1 MKPVFTWKNQVI
13 ASSQMS
19 LGNPDRPSKITQML
33 ASPRSGSLSAV
44 TTPGGVLAL
53 LVFVVGSFGAL
64 SVDVPRT
71 GFGIKGDEATY
82 VAMALSLA
90 HDGDLVWEAQDHER
104 FYQAYGMGP
113 EGIFLKRGATATY
126 RFDPSF
132 PFIRR
137 ETRKDDSPD
146 RLYFG
151 KAFVA
156 SLAASPFVRLA
167 GLNGFLLFHV
177 VLGAGMLWVGSR
189 FLAARSPG
197 GLSTGFTVAFFGASI
212 VPLYT
217 LWLTSETFM
226 VATVFFAY
234 FLWFYKE
241 VAVDAEERPGRFLFG
256 ARSDIA
262 AAVLLGLATF
272 AKGPNV
278 FLVFPPLVWAL
289 YQCRLRS
296 CLLLGCISAAVAV
309 GGFATNAA
317 ITGEFNHQSGLER
330 RTFYGGTTNG
340 FPFEAP
346 NVPFE
351 EKGAS
356 RTGQLP
362 WESASSVF
370 EEAVTLLWTNT
381 WYFLVGR
388 HFGFVPFFFPGVV
401 AISLFFSN
409 RRSGRLWEWA
419 ILGTVAFSALF
430 LMVYMPYTW
439 SGGGGPPGNRYF
451 LPVYPT
457 LFFII
462 PPLTSVLPALIA
474 TFGGMLFIAQ
484 ILVNPFVAA
493 KRPYLSVERGPLR
506 WLPVELT
513 MVNDLPIMNDA
524 PRARV
529 PHGNDPQLL
538 LYYLDH
544 NAYPPESPGFWVTA
558 GRRADIIVR
567 TDQRGLREVEATLL
581 SRVENRVTLDF
592 GGDRREVDLEA
603 NTPISLTMVP
613 RGIYSRR
620 SWAYLLTITAR
631 DGFVPRL
638 VEPRSRDARYLGVAV
653 TLNGAGASED

>member
-1 MKPVFTWKNQVI
+1 MGS
-13 ASSQMS
+13 ARRS
-19 LGNPDRPSKITQML
+19 PD
-33 ASPRSGSLSAV
+33 SGV
-44 TTPGGVLAL
+44 TVAT
-53 LVFVVGSFGAL
+53 LVFIVGSIAAL

-90 HDGDLVWEAQDHER
+90 HDGDLAWEAHDHER
-104 FYQAYGMGP
+104 FYQIYGMGP
-113 EGIFLKRGATATY
+113 EGIFLKRGAVATY
-126 RFDPSF
+126 HFDASF

-137 ETRKDDSPD
+137 ETRKDDDPD

-156 SLAASPFVRLA
+156 SLAAAPFVRLA

-197 GLSTGFTVAFFGASI
+197 GLSTGYTVAFFGASI

-217 LWLTSETFM
+217 IWLTSEAFM

-241 VAVDAEERPGRFLFG
+241 VVVDSDKRPGRFLFG
-256 ARSDIA
+256 AGSDVA

-278 FLVFPPLVWAL
+278 FLVLPPLVWAL
-289 YQCRLRS
+289 YRRQLRS
-296 CLLLGCISAAVAV
+296 FVLVGGMTAAVAV
-309 GGFATNAA
+309 SGFATNAA

-340 FPFEAP
+340 FPFEP
-346 NVPFE
+346 PDVPFE

-356 RTGQLP
+356 RAGQLP
-362 WESASSVF
+362 WESATSIL
-370 EEAVTLLWTNT
+370 EEAVTLLGTNT

-388 HFGFVPFFFPGVV
+388 HFGFIPFFFPGVV
-401 AISLFFSN
+401 AILLFWWN
-409 RRSGRLWEWA
+409 RKSGRLWEWA

-430 LMVYMPYTW
+430 LMLYMPYTW
-439 SGGGGPPGNRYF
+439 SGGGGPPGNRYL
-451 LPVYPT
+451 LPVYPA
-457 LFFII
+457 LFFIA
-462 PPLTSVLPALIA
+462 PPLASVMPALVA
-474 TFGGMLFIAQ
+474 TFGGMLFIVQ
-484 ILVNPFVAA
+484 IVVSPFVAA
-493 KRPYLSVERGPLR
+493 KRPYLNVERGPLR
-506 WLPVELT
+506 LLPVELT

-529 PHGNDPQLL
+529 PHGSDPQLL

-567 TDQRGLREVEATLL
+567 TDQRGVREIEVILL
-581 SRVENRVTLDF
+581 SRVDNRVSLDF
-592 GGDRREVDLEA
+592 GGDHREVEVKA
-603 NTPISLTMVP
+603 NTPTSLTMVP
-613 RGIYSRR
+613 QGVYSRR
-620 SWAYLLTITAR
+620 SWAYLLSVTTR
-631 DGFVPRL
+631 DGVIPRL
-638 VEPRSRDARYLGVAV
+638 VQPGSRDGRYLGVAI
-653 TLNGAGASED
+653 TLNGVRASED